1 MTDITFETFT
11 EADLVRLETWLHR
24 PHVRKWWGEPAAE
37 LAAIRED
44 LESDRFKGFIVHVD
58 GAPVGFVQWWRS
70 HDGAE
75 TGIDLFIAEK
85 TRTGQ
90 GLGVRI
96 ITAMTERL
104 FSEGAVRVTVDPN
117 KDNAAAIGAF
127 TVAGYKAIEPDDG
140 RKEPYLLMV
149 CDVDEFE
156 AHKQTLTE
164 TTA

>member
-1 MTDITFETFT
+1 MSDITFETFT
-11 EADLVRLETWLHR
+11 EAHLVKLETWLHR
-24 PHVRKWWGEPAAE
+24 PHVRKWWGEPASE

-44 LESDRFKGFIVHVD
+44 LESDRFKGFIVHVE

-85 TRTGQ
+85 TRTGA
-90 GLGVRI
+90 GLGIRI

-117 KDNAAAIGAF
+117 KDNAAAIAAF
-127 TVAGYKAIEPDDG
+127 TAAGYKAVEPDDG

-149 CDVDEFE
+149 CDVTEFE
-156 AHKQTLTE
+156 ANKKSPAESHT
-164 TTA
+164 

>member
-11 EADLVRLETWLHR
+11 EADLIRLETWLHR

-44 LESDRFKGFIVHVD
+44 LESDRFRGFIVHVG

-75 TGIDLFIAEK
+75 TGIDLFIGDRA
-85 TRTGQ
+85 RTGQ
-90 GLGVRI
+90 GLGARI

-104 FSEGAVRVTVDPN
+104 FAEGAVRVTVDPN
-117 KDNAAAIGAF
+117 KDNEAAIAAF
-127 TVAGYKAIEPDDG
+127 ATAGYEAVEPNDG
-140 RKEPYLLMV
+140 RREPYLLMV
-149 CDVDEFE
+149 CDVDKFE
-156 AHKQTLTE
+156 AQRKILAE
-164 TTA
+164 IDA